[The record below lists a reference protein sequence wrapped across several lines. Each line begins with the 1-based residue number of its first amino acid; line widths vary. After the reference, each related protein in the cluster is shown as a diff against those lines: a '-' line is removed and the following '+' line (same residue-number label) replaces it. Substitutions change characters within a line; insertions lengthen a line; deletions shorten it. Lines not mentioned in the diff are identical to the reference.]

1 MIERRTEILIAA
13 IGLIADEGYA
23 SLSMRALARVV
34 GMKLGS
40 LQYHFRSS
48 DELLKAIVGFVSA
61 SYDESFAELRQN
73 TKQNSKQERRQNKDH
88 PGLKEI
94 VTFVMDDKAGANIVS
109 DKLWPQLWAMQQ
121 VEPLVSDLVDNIYS
135 TYLKVLEQALRNV
148 GASAPRAEALLLM
161 SMLEGST
168 IFLGEGRRWQK
179 DEKAVR
185 RAVLEY
191 IEHRYSGT
199 TS

>member
-61 SYDESFAELRQN
+61 SYDESFGELRKN
-73 TKQNSKQERRQNKDH
+73 TKQNLRQNNAH
-88 PGLKEI
+88 PSLEEI
-94 VTFVMDDKAGANIVS
+94 VAFVMDDKAGANIVS

-121 VEPLVSDLVDNIYS
+121 VEPLVSDLVENIYS

-148 GASAPRAEALLLM
+148 GASAPRAEALLLR

>member
-1 MIERRTEILIAA
+1 MNERRTEILIAA
-13 IGLIADEGYA
+13 IDLIADEGYA

-40 LQYHFRSS
+40 LQYHFRNS
-48 DELLKAIVGFVSA
+48 DELLKAIISFVSA
-61 SYDESFAELRQN
+61 SYDESFAELRQHA
-73 TKQNSKQERRQNKDH
+73 KQSSKQERRQKKVH
-88 PGLKEI
+88 LSLEEI
-94 VTFVMDDKAGANIVS
+94 VTFVMDDKGGANIVS

-121 VEPLVSDLVDNIYS
+121 VEPLVSDLVEEIYS
-135 TYLKVLEQALRNV
+135 TYLKVLEQALRRV

-168 IFLGEGRRWQK
+168 IFLGDGRRWQK

-185 RAVLEY
+185 RSVLEY
-191 IEHRYSGT
+191 IEHRYNGT

>member
-1 MIERRTEILIAA
+1 MNERRTEILRAA

-34 GMKLGS
+34 DMKLGS

-73 TKQNSKQERRQNKDH
+73 TKQNPRQNEG
-88 PGLKEI
+88 PGLSEI
-94 VTFVMDDKAGANIVS
+94 ITFIMDDRGGANIVS
-109 DKLWPQLWAMQQ
+109 DRLWPQLWAMQQ
-121 VEPLVSDLVDNIYS
+121 VEPLVSDLVEVIYS

-179 DEKAVR
+179 DGKAVR
-185 RAVLEY
+185 RSVLKY
-191 IEHRYSGT
+191 IEHRYGKT

>member
-1 MIERRTEILIAA
+1 MNERRTEILIAA

-73 TKQNSKQERRQNKDH
+73 TKQNPRQNKAH
-88 PGLKEI
+88 PSLEEI
-94 VTFVMDDKAGANIVS
+94 VTFVIDDKVGANIVS

-121 VEPLVSDLVDNIYS
+121 VEPLVSDLVENIYS

-179 DEKAVR
+179 DRKAVR
-185 RAVLEY
+185 RSVLEY
-191 IEHRYSGT
+191 IEHRYGET

>member
-73 TKQNSKQERRQNKDH
+73 TKHNPSQNKAH
-88 PGLKEI
+88 PSLEEI
-94 VTFVMDDKAGANIVS
+94 VTFVMDDKGGANIVS

-121 VEPLVSDLVDNIYS
+121 VEPLVSDLVEKIYS

-148 GASAPRAEALLLM
+148 GASTPRAEALLLM

>member
-1 MIERRTEILIAA
+1 MNERRTEILRAA

-34 GMKLGS
+34 DMKLGS

-73 TKQNSKQERRQNKDH
+73 TKQNPRQNEG
-88 PGLKEI
+88 PGLSEI
-94 VTFVMDDKAGANIVS
+94 ITFIMDDRGGANIVS
-109 DKLWPQLWAMQQ
+109 DRLWPQLWAMQQ
-121 VEPLVSDLVDNIYS
+121 VEPLVSDLVEEIYS

-179 DEKAVR
+179 DGKAVR
-185 RAVLEY
+185 RSVLKY
-191 IEHRYSGT
+191 IEHRYGKT

>member
-61 SYDESFAELRQN
+61 SYDESFGELRKN
-73 TKQNSKQERRQNKDH
+73 TKQNLRQNNAH
-88 PGLKEI
+88 PSLEEI
-94 VTFVMDDKAGANIVS
+94 VAFVMDDKAGANIVS

>member
-1 MIERRTEILIAA
+1 MNERRTEILRAA

-34 GMKLGS
+34 DMKLGS

-73 TKQNSKQERRQNKDH
+73 TKQNPRQNEG
-88 PGLKEI
+88 PGLSEI
-94 VTFVMDDKAGANIVS
+94 ITFIMDDRGGANIVS
-109 DKLWPQLWAMQQ
+109 DRLWPQLWAMQQ
-121 VEPLVSDLVDNIYS
+121 VEPLVSDLVEVIYS
-135 TYLKVLEQALRNV
+135 TYLKVLEQALRRV

-168 IFLGEGRRWQK
+168 IFLGDGRRWQK
-179 DEKAVR
+179 DGKAVR
-185 RAVLEY
+185 RSVLEY
-191 IEHRYSGT
+191 IEHRYNGT

>member
-1 MIERRTEILIAA
+1 MNERRTEILIAA

-73 TKQNSKQERRQNKDH
+73 TKQNPRQNKAH
-88 PGLKEI
+88 PSLEEI

-121 VEPLVSDLVDNIYS
+121 VEPLVSDLVENIYS

-161 SMLEGST
+161 SMLEGSA

-179 DEKAVR
+179 DGKAVR
-185 RAVLEY
+185 RSVLEY
-191 IEHRYSGT
+191 IVHRYGET

>member
-61 SYDESFAELRQN
+61 SYDESFGELRKN
-73 TKQNSKQERRQNKDH
+73 TKQNPRQNNAH
-88 PGLKEI
+88 PSLEEI
-94 VTFVMDDKAGANIVS
+94 VAFVMDDKAGANIVS

>member
-1 MIERRTEILIAA
+1 
-13 IGLIADEGYA
+13 
-23 SLSMRALARVV
+23 
-34 GMKLGS
+34 
-40 LQYHFRSS
+40 
-48 DELLKAIVGFVSA
+48 
-61 SYDESFAELRQN
+61 
-73 TKQNSKQERRQNKDH
+73 
-88 PGLKEI
+88 
-94 VTFVMDDKAGANIVS
+94 
-109 DKLWPQLWAMQQ
+109 
-121 VEPLVSDLVDNIYS
+121 
-135 TYLKVLEQALRNV
+135 
-148 GASAPRAEALLLM
+148 M

>member
-73 TKQNSKQERRQNKDH
+73 TKQNPSQNKAH
-88 PGLKEI
+88 PSLEEI
-94 VTFVMDDKAGANIVS
+94 VAFVMDDKAGANIVS

-148 GASAPRAEALLLM
+148 GASTPRAEALLLM

>member
-1 MIERRTEILIAA
+1 MNERRTEILRAA

-34 GMKLGS
+34 DMKLGS

-73 TKQNSKQERRQNKDH
+73 TKQDPRQNED
-88 PGLKEI
+88 PGLTEI
-94 VTFVMDDKAGANIVS
+94 ITLIMDDRGGATIVS
-109 DKLWPQLWAMQQ
+109 DRLWPQLWAMQQ
-121 VEPLVSDLVDNIYS
+121 VEPLVSDLVEDIYS

-179 DEKAVR
+179 DGKAVR
-185 RAVLEY
+185 RSVLEY
-191 IEHRYSGT
+191 IEHRYGET

>member
-1 MIERRTEILIAA
+1 
-13 IGLIADEGYA
+13 
-23 SLSMRALARVV
+23 MRALARVV

-61 SYDESFAELRQN
+61 SYDESFGELRKN
-73 TKQNSKQERRQNKDH
+73 TKQNPRQNNAH
-88 PGLKEI
+88 PSLEEI
-94 VTFVMDDKAGANIVS
+94 VAFVMDDKAGANIVS

>member
-1 MIERRTEILIAA
+1 MNERRTEILRDA

-34 GMKLGS
+34 DMKLGS

-73 TKQNSKQERRQNKDH
+73 TKQNPRQNEG
-88 PGLKEI
+88 PGLSEI
-94 VTFVMDDKAGANIVS
+94 ITFIMDDRGGANIVS
-109 DKLWPQLWAMQQ
+109 DRLWPQLWAMQQ
-121 VEPLVSDLVDNIYS
+121 VEPLVSDLVEEIYS

-179 DEKAVR
+179 DGKAVR
-185 RAVLEY
+185 RSVLKY
-191 IEHRYSGT
+191 IEHRYGKT

>member
-1 MIERRTEILIAA
+1 MNERRTEILRAA

-34 GMKLGS
+34 DMKLGS

-73 TKQNSKQERRQNKDH
+73 TQQNPRQNEG
-88 PGLKEI
+88 PGLSEI
-94 VTFVMDDKAGANIVS
+94 ITFIMDDRGGANIVS
-109 DKLWPQLWAMQQ
+109 DRLWPQLWAMQQ
-121 VEPLVSDLVDNIYS
+121 VEPLVSDLVEVIYS
-135 TYLKVLEQALRNV
+135 TYLKVLEQALRRV

-168 IFLGEGRRWQK
+168 IFLGDGRRWQK
-179 DEKAVR
+179 DGKAVR
-185 RAVLEY
+185 RSVLEY

>member
-1 MIERRTEILIAA
+1 MNERRTEILIAA

-61 SYDESFAELRQN
+61 SYDESFAELRKN
-73 TKQNSKQERRQNKDH
+73 TKQNPRQNKAH
-88 PGLKEI
+88 PSLEEI
-94 VTFVMDDKAGANIVS
+94 VAFVMDDKVGANIVS

-148 GASAPRAEALLLM
+148 GASAPRAEALILM

-179 DEKAVR
+179 DGKAVR
-185 RAVLEY
+185 RSVLEY
-191 IEHRYSGT
+191 IEHRYGET

>member
-1 MIERRTEILIAA
+1 MNERRTEILIMA

-48 DELLKAIVGFVSA
+48 DELLKEIVGFVSA

-73 TKQNSKQERRQNKDH
+73 TKQNPSQNKAH
-88 PGLKEI
+88 PSLEEI
-94 VTFVMDDKAGANIVS
+94 VTFVMDDKGGTNIVS

-121 VEPLVSDLVDNIYS
+121 VEPLVSDLVEKIYS

-148 GASAPRAEALLLM
+148 GASTPRAEALLLM

-185 RAVLEY
+185 RSVLEY

>member
-1 MIERRTEILIAA
+1 MNERRTEILIAA

-73 TKQNSKQERRQNKDH
+73 TKQNPSQNKAH
-88 PGLKEI
+88 PSLEEI
-94 VTFVMDDKAGANIVS
+94 VTFVMDDKGGANIVS

-121 VEPLVSDLVDNIYS
+121 VEPLVSDLVEKIYS

-148 GASAPRAEALLLM
+148 GASAPTGRGAPSNVHAGRLDHFSRRGQALAK
-161 SMLEGST
+161 
-168 IFLGEGRRWQK
+168 GRQSRSPF
-179 DEKAVR
+179 R
-185 RAVLEY
+185 P
-191 IEHRYSGT
+191 
-199 TS
+199 